1 MPEHIKAKFQEN
13 RPYWVHQVTEH
24 ERKILSKAKL
34 RGQIGKVKL
43 AKVDHPGG
51 HVLIATRHCR
61 GRHTDVNKPEQI
73 MEVLK
78 CLLLFILAGR
88 LVYARAR
95 TATANLSF
103 A

>member
-1 MPEHIKAKFQEN
+1 VPEHIKAKFQEN
-13 RPYWVHQVTEH
+13 RPYWVHQVTKH

-43 AKVDHPGG
+43 VKVDHPGG

-61 GRHTDVNKPEQI
+61 GSHTDVINP
-73 MEVLK
+73 EVLK